1 MSREGRVSNE
11 AELKA
16 KAVFEAYSTLRAVE
30 YSLRQTAPLVSAH
43 CTGAREQLLA
53 AFPELQ
59 RVETVFRLTEQDA
72 LAARNEGG
80 ATK

>member
-59 RVETVFRLTEQDA
+59 RVETVFRLTEQEIKA
-72 LAARNEGG
+72 EVP
-80 ATK
+80 K